1 MELHRT
7 IEAVLF
13 YKNEPVKL
21 KDLQKLLNV
30 QEAQILDAISKL
42 KESLEGHGIS
52 IVQAEDS
59 VRLATSRE
67 TSDLIEKMIKEEL
80 SRDLGKAGL
89 ETLSIILYLGPISRS
104 RIDYIRG
111 VNSSFI
117 VRNLL
122 IRDLV
127 SRKVDPNDK
136 RGFVYEA
143 SINLLAHLG
152 ITQVSELPD
161 FEEVKEKIQ
170 QFESTKSESEN
181 EDSVDNNQEEN
192 E

>member
-1 MELHRT
+1 MELHKT
-7 IEAVLF
+7 IEAILF

-21 KDLQKLLNV
+21 SLL
-30 QEAQILDAISKL
+30 
-42 KESLEGHGIS
+42 ESLLKTSREEVGKALDVLEESLSGHGINL
-52 IVQAEDS
+52 IRAEDS
-59 VRLATSRE
+59 VRLATSKE
-67 TSDLIEKMIKEEL
+67 SGNIIEALIKEEL

-111 VNSSFI
+111 VNSSFV

-122 IRDLV
+122 VRDLIA
-127 SRKVDPNDK
+127 REIDPNDK

-152 ITQVSELPD
+152 VSKVEELPNFAEIKNQIAD
-161 FEEVKEKIQ
+161 FEKVK
-170 QFESTKSESEN
+170 ESEN
-181 EDSVDNNQEEN
+181 ETGEDNNQEN